1 MCVRVCISRYCLQV
15 KAAGHDR
22 HWNGLP
28 WTGAQHIYYSGGE
41 PARTLD
47 ALALRRSRRG
57 PVAARRVLRSKSF
70 ARYCYKGSRSLDY
83 SETDRFGGEA
93 ECEWREAWAGGR
105 PVRPAGSPTCVR
117 PLMYIEA
124 GLLREA
130 LQTRVAL
137 IGPLACMRAH
147 VNVQVGATGE
157 RRRALPAR
165 ERTPLHCAQ
174 CTHKSE

>member
-1 MCVRVCISRYCLQV
+1 MFGRDSEERQS
-15 KAAGHDR
+15 A
-22 HWNGLP
+22 
-28 WTGAQHIYYSGGE
+28 SGE
-41 PARTLD
+41 
-47 ALALRRSRRG
+47 RRG
-57 PVAARRVLRSKSF
+57 RAV
-70 ARYCYKGSRSLDY
+70 
-83 SETDRFGGEA
+83 
-93 ECEWREAWAGGR
+93 
-105 PVRPAGSPTCVR
+105 PVRPAESPTCVR

-147 VNVQVGATGE
+147 VNVQVGAAGE